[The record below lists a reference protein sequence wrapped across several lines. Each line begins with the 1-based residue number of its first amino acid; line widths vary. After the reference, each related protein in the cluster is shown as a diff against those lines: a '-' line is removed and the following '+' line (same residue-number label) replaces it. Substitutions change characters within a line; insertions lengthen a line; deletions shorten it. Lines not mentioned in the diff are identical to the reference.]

1 MRDARARALRERA
14 EQVLPGGVD
23 SPVRAYRAV
32 PGVPPH
38 IVGGAGAHVTDA
50 DGNDYVDYVLAYGP
64 HILGHQPP
72 QVLAALRAQLERGI
86 AYGHTV
92 ELEVELA
99 ERIIA
104 AVPSVE
110 MVRFVT
116 SGTEAAMSAV
126 RLARAATGRE
136 RIVKFAGAYHGHA
149 DALLA
154 EAGSG
159 VATLGIPGSPG
170 VPAAAVAD
178 TVVLPFNDPD
188 AVAALFEQ
196 GGDRVAAVIVEP
208 VAGNMGCVPPLP
220 GFLDHLRAVT
230 SKCGALLVFDE
241 VMTGFR
247 VAYGGAQALY
257 GVTPDL
263 SLFGKVIGGGL
274 PVGAYGG
281 RRDLM
286 AQVAPAGPVYQA
298 GTLAGSPLAMAAG
311 CAVLDVLRDDPSLYD
326 DARAARGPFGNRAA
340 ASGRCRRYDVH
351 RWARRQH
358 DHTLSG
364 DRTGRPRSMRS
375 GMPTASGL
383 ARCTRRGWLPACSG
397 HPRSSRPGSSR
408 PHTPTTTSTRRW
420 RHSRTRCPG
429 ARTDLRGASKTS
441 VRLEAGMLSGLGGHL
456 PEIIIVLVV
465 ILIIWGPGKLPD
477 VGAALGRGIREF
489 RKASSDVHDSV
500 VNATTTPA
508 EPTPAAQVTPAVAAP
523 AAQAVEPV
531 SAQADAPAP
540 QPTVSA

>member
-1 MRDARARALRERA
+1 MRDRNARALRERA
-14 EQVLPGGVD
+14 ERVLPGGVD

-38 IVGGAGAHVTDA
+38 IVRAAGAHVVDA
-50 DGNDYVDYVLAYGP
+50 DGNDFIDYVLAYGP

-72 QVLAALRAQLERGI
+72 AVLAAVRAQLERGI

-99 ERIIA
+99 ERIVA
-104 AVPSVE
+104 AVESVE

-126 RLARAATGRE
+126 RLARGATGRD

-170 VPAAAVAD
+170 VPAAAVAG
-178 TVVLPFNDPD
+178 TTVLPYNDLD
-188 AVAALFEQ
+188 AATRLFASDGEQ
-196 GGDRVAAVIVEP
+196 IAAVIVEP

-220 GFLDHLRAVT
+220 GFLRGLRELT
-230 SKCGALLVFDE
+230 SNCGALLVLDE

-257 GVTPDL
+257 NVRPDL

-286 AQVAPAGPVYQA
+286 EQIAPAGPVYQA
-298 GTLAGSPLAMAAG
+298 GTLSGSPPAMAAG
-311 CAVLDVLRDDPSLYD
+311 CAALDVLHDNPSLYGD
-326 DARAARGPFGNRAA
+326 LERLGDRLAAGFRAA
-340 ASGRCRRYDVH
+340 AADAGVACAIGRVGSMITPFLGIEEARSFDEVKCADRERFGTLHARWLDAGILWPPSQFETAFLSVAHSDADV
-351 RWARRQH
+351 
-358 DHTLSG
+358 
-364 DRTGRPRSMRS
+364 DRTVEVF
-375 GMPTASGL
+375 TATLDQL
-383 ARCTRRGWLPACSG
+383 A
-397 HPRSSRPGSSR
+397 
-408 PHTPTTTSTRRW
+408 
-420 RHSRTRCPG
+420 
-429 ARTDLRGASKTS
+429 
-441 VRLEAGMLSGLGGHL
+441 
-456 PEIIIVLVV
+456 
-465 ILIIWGPGKLPD
+465 
-477 VGAALGRGIREF
+477 
-489 RKASSDVHDSV
+489 
-500 VNATTTPA
+500 N
-508 EPTPAAQVTPAVAAP
+508 
-523 AAQAVEPV
+523 
-531 SAQADAPAP
+531 
-540 QPTVSA
+540 